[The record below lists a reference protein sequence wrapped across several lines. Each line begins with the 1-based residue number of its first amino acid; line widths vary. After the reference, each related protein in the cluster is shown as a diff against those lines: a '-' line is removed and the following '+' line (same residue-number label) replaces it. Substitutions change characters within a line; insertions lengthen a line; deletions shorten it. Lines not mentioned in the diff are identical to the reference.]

1 MNNYINELLKLL
13 SVETKT
19 DGISEFEITI
29 VDDVLKIRRCKIEMF
44 YALLDFLKKFKLRAE
59 LYDGVL
65 SIYCKESEER
75 NNG

>member
-13 SVETKT
+13 SDEIKT

-44 YALLDFLKKFKLRAE
+44 YALLDFLNKFKLRAE

-65 SIYCKESEER
+65 SIAKKAR
-75 NNG
+75 DK